1 MSNTSSITWLC
12 TVCGYVHEGN
22 EPPEVCPVCGA
33 GADAFEKETPPE
45 PATIQTPIQWICTVC
60 GYVHEGESPP
70 DVCPVCEA
78 GPEAFERMED
88 PQDSKTATQQSSEE
102 YLSEWAKHEDS
113 FEQKFNRMV
122 ELAKHGKSEITPMRT
137 QKTFPDWDLIL
148 FKGAQ
153 LDRFP
158 LNEDEAVITK
168 TNIGKTA
175 KHPLEISM
183 PCYVSHMSFGA
194 LSREAKIALAKGS
207 NMVGTAICSGEG
219 GMLPEERQAAGC
231 YIYELGTASF
241 SHIEDAMRQA
251 DAVELKIGQ
260 AAKPGLGGHLPK
272 EKITEEIAKIRQVP
286 GDRDSISPG
295 RPFYLTQLED
305 LKALVD
311 KVREIIQG
319 KPVGI
324 KITAGHIEKDMEAV
338 LKANPDFITI
348 DCRGGA
354 TGAAPTFVKDNVC
367 LPPIYAIRRARKYL
381 DQVNR
386 QVTLCMTGGFRDS
399 ADIAKGL
406 ALGADAIALATASLI
421 AIGCQQYRVCHS
433 GNCPVG
439 ITTQDPDLRSRFNI
453 DESVKRFVNFYIA
466 TNEELKIFAR
476 INGRNSIHDL
486 DITDVFTLNHEI
498 AHYTDIEHA

>member
-1 MSNTSSITWLC
+1 MSNASTISWIC

-33 GADAFEKETPPE
+33 GADAFEKETSSEPP
-45 PATIQTPIQWICTVC
+45 PIQTPIEWICSLC
-60 GYVHEGESPP
+60 GFLHEGESPP

-78 GPEAFERMED
+78 EPEAFERMEET
-88 PQDSKTATQQSSEE
+88 QDSKAITQPSEE
-102 YLSEWAKHEDS
+102 YLSEWAKREDS
-113 FEQKFNRMV
+113 FEKKFSRMV
-122 ELAKHGKSEITPMRT
+122 ELAKYGKSDITPMRT
-137 QKTFPDWDLIL
+137 QKSFPDWDLIL

-158 LNEDEAVITK
+158 LNENEEVV
-168 TNIGKTA
+168 TNTIIGKTA
-175 KHPLEISM
+175 KQPLEMAI
-183 PCYVSHMSFGA
+183 PFYVSHMSFGA

-207 NMVGTAICSGEG
+207 NMLGTAICSGEG
-219 GMLPEERQAAGC
+219 GMLPEERQEAGC

-241 SHIEDAMRQA
+241 SHIEDSMRQA

-272 EKITEEIAKIRQVP
+272 EKITEEIAQIRNVP
-286 GDRDSISPG
+286 LGQDSISPG
-295 RPFYLTQLED
+295 RPFYLKQLED

-324 KITAGHIEKDMEAV
+324 KITAGHIEKDIDAA

-367 LPPIYAIRRARKYL
+367 LPPIYAIRRARRYL
-381 DQVNR
+381 DQVNSH
-386 QVTLCMTGGFRDS
+386 VTLCITGGFRDS

-421 AIGCQQYRVCHS
+421 AIGCQQYRICHS

-439 ITTQDPDLRSRFNI
+439 ITTQDTELRNRFNI
-453 DESVKRFVNFYIA
+453 DESVKRFVNYYTA
-466 TNEELKIFAR
+466 TNEELKTFAR
-476 INGRNSIHDL
+476 INGRNSIHGL